1 MIRDGRAAA
10 YSLIQR
16 LKESNNYVNFKRYL
30 STWNSYNSIVLRQC
44 RKVGSKCLKVK
55 YEDLVT
61 DTKNTLKKVVNFL
74 DLSWT
79 DEFLHHEKYVGNKIV
94 VSQTEWSTDQIKQK
108 IYTESLRNWVG
119 NVNYNENEVRKLFPM
134 LSELGYNFN

>member
-94 VSQTEWSTDQIKQK
+94 VSQTEWSTDQIKQR
-108 IYTESLRNWVG
+108 IYTDSLRSWKGKIN
-119 NVNYNENEVRKLFPM
+119 NYQLIRFERYNM
-134 LSELGYNFN
+134 LKELGYD

>member
-1 MIRDGRAAA
+1 MD
-10 YSLIQR
+10 IQ
-16 LKESNNYVNFKRYL
+16 KFQTFL
-30 STWNSYNSIVLRQC
+30 STWNSYNSLVNADCKR
-44 RKVGSKCLKVK
+44 VGPSYCKIVK
-55 YEDLVT
+55 YEDLIQ
-61 DTKNTLKKVVNFL
+61 NQNETLRYLIKFL